1 MRHSITVLCWLY
13 HIGQD
18 GPIFNYRTSGKK
30 WGVHLWINKG
40 KFFVRYTTRDYS
52 EITNGLSH
60 TTERAGGWKF
70 VGASYDHA
78 SGEAKLWE
86 DGSVVQSRKIGAGH
100 ELATQDSIRMGVK
113 GGEGRHFK
121 GRITQMQVYS
131 VALTQ
136 VQIQTIQ
143 KRTQRTGNTA
153 SYILIQ
159 SKRYKMIK
167 IRHFVSKY
175 ILYCAHKIFKLL
187 KWQHLKKTKSSYS
200 LYRMDNKKKLWACEK
215 SGI

>member
-1 MRHSITVLCWLY
+1 MLCWLY

-18 GPIFNYRTSGKK
+18 GPIFNYRISGNE

-86 DGSVVQSRKIGAGH
+86 DESVVQSRNIGAGH
-100 ELATQDSIRMGVK
+100 ELATQDRIRMGVK

-143 KRTQRTGNTA
+143 KRTQHTGNKA
-153 SYILIQ
+153 SYIL
-159 SKRYKMIK
+159 
-167 IRHFVSKY
+167 F
-175 ILYCAHKIFKLL
+175 
-187 KWQHLKKTKSSYS
+187 
-200 LYRMDNKKKLWACEK
+200 
-215 SGI
+215 